1 MGGEGLESEDENI
14 PQAMYAQR
22 LEEISNG
29 DKITVLTRE
38 GRETLDG
45 TKTIIG
51 RLADGRVILFSRDS
65 TLDISPHDTVQGEVV
80 YVHQN
85 YIIVMPSKVM
95 GDTMEALLENLKHVA
110 DSGYYQHAVLAKGV
124 LWLISK
130 IMEG

>member
-1 MGGEGLESEDENI
+1 MESEDENI
-14 PQAMYAQR
+14 PQATYGQR

-38 GRETLDG
+38 GREGTDG
-45 TKTIIG
+45 TKTVIG

-65 TLDISPHDTVQGEVV
+65 TVDISPHDTVQGEVV
-80 YVHQN
+80 HVHHN

-95 GDTMEALLENLKHVA
+95 GDTTEALLENLKHVA
-110 DSGYYQHAVLAKGV
+110 ESGYYQHAVLAKGV
-124 LWLISK
+124 LYLISK